1 MGNFY
6 GDYQYTSILGGL
18 ACQPGRLEYTETVS
32 DPIVLPAGLSLAIIA
47 FLLALLPAGL
57 FLWLWY
63 LRRSDRPVLGQTVAL
78 AFGVGMALVIP
89 AFWVEDFAR
98 SVWQSVS
105 PSSAHYFE
113 GALLP
118 LLTVRDI
125 FLPALATFLIVALT
139 EEGLRYLVLRAWVRF
154 HTQVDQVFD
163 GLVLGV
169 AAGIGFATLENTVY
183 FLNLFQQGN
192 FDTLVFVFF
201 LRFLI
206 STLAHISFGGLMGT
220 YIAQGAFDLYRPQ
233 RFYIRAFFIPWF
245 LHGLYDLLLSVN
257 QSFYAVLVLLPAL
270 ASLILWSGKR
280 EFFTLHR
287 KDGRFL
293 VQEEPPET
301 RASRTVK
308 RFASSFRSPWNRQAP
323 WLAEAQARRAI
334 TRDEKEYEP

>member
-1 MGNFY
+1 M
-6 GDYQYTSILGGL
+6 
-18 ACQPGRLEYTETVS
+18 TE
-32 DPIVLPAGLSLAIIA
+32 PIVLPPGLALAIIA

-63 LRRSDRPVLGQTVAL
+63 LRRSDRPVPGQTVAL
-78 AFGVGMALVIP
+78 AFGVGMVLVIP
-89 AFWVEDFAR
+89 AFWIEDFAR
-98 SVWQSVS
+98 GVWQVVS
-105 PSSAHYFE
+105 PSSVHYFE
-113 GALLP
+113 GAILP
-118 LLTVRDI
+118 LLRLPDI

-139 EEGLRYLVLRAWVRF
+139 EEGLRYVVLRAWVRF
-154 HTQVDQVFD
+154 GKQVDQVFD

-220 YIAQGAFDLYRPQ
+220 LIARGAFDLYSPR
-233 RFYIRAFFIPWF
+233 RFFVRAFFLPWF
-245 LHGLYDLLLSVN
+245 LHGLYDLLLGIN
-257 QSFYAVLVLLPAL
+257 QSFYAVLVLLPGLSA
-270 ASLILWSGKR
+270 LILWSNKR

-293 VQEEPPET
+293 VQEQAPDS
-301 RASRTVK
+301 RASRTMK
-308 RFASSFRSPWNRQAP
+308 RFASSFRSPWNKEAP
-323 WLAEAQARRAI
+323 WLAETQARRAI
-334 TRDEKEYEP
+334 THEEHETL